1 MPKAVTG
8 VKNAASTTKSIKLS
22 WTKATGAKYYE
33 VYGSV
38 DGKTFKKITT
48 VSTNTLNVT
57 KVNGKA
63 LAAGKTYWFK
73 VRALDGTKKL
83 IGAYSAVLKTGTKT
97 AAPKITK
104 LTSAKS
110 KTATVTWGK
119 VTGAKSYAVYKSTDG
134 KKWTKVGSTTGT
146 SFTLTKLTG
155 GRRIFVKVLAVNA
168 YKANSAFSAA
178 KYVTVK
184 K

>member
-1 MPKAVTG
+1 M
-8 VKNAASTTKSIKLS
+8 
-22 WTKATGAKYYE
+22 
-33 VYGSV
+33 
-38 DGKTFKKITT
+38 
-48 VSTNTLNVT
+48 
-57 KVNGKA
+57 
-63 LAAGKTYWFK
+63 
-73 VRALDGTKKL
+73 RALDSTKKL

-110 KTATVTWGK
+110 NTATLTWGK
-119 VTGAKSYAVYKSTDG
+119 VTGAKSYVVYKSADNKTWVKAG
-134 KKWTKVGSTTGT
+134 TATGT

-155 GRRIFVKVLAVNA
+155 GKRIWVKVLAVNA
-168 YKANSAFSAA
+168 YKANSAYSAV